1 MSIGAEWYLLELLQ
15 FILNPSWLCNME
27 TDRALAQN
35 AELVWL
41 DAVQY
46 PENHGAV
53 CRPKQTAS
61 LFISR
66 KMENLEQTVPA
77 FWPREIIW
85 SGPFSV
91 FLFPPP
97 KPHTTHCSPMLTSLP
112 TLKQTYWMVWG
123 FGYCL
128 GSFSETTLCELGH

>member
-27 TDRALAQN
+27 TDRALAQK

-46 PENHGAV
+46 PEYHGAV

-77 FWPREIIW
+77 FWPPRDYLVW
-85 SGPFSV
+85 PLLSFLVLSNQTPYHA
-91 FLFPPP
+91 LFPNVD
-97 KPHTTHCSPMLTSLP
+97 LTAHFETDL
-112 TLKQTYWMVWG
+112 LDGLGLWVL
-123 FGYCL
+123 FGM
-128 GSFSETTLCELGH
+128 F